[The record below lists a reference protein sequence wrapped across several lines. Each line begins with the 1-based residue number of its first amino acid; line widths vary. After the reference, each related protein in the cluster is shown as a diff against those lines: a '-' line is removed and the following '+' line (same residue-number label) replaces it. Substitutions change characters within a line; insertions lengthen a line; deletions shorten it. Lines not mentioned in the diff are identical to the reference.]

1 MLSSNELALYN
12 IISDE
17 SKTFEQIGQSF
28 QKAYSK
34 IEQFK
39 VGVTLWFLIKEN
51 LFNLNQRL
59 ASFYILYDMYNNEK
73 ISSNPFMPIILE
85 TLQSTQ
91 NKFEKKFLIDC
102 VNNSISYQKESI
114 KTFKEEREIEE
125 IPTPE
130 LSEYW
135 DEYNKSIEKFGKNV
149 NDWIRPII
157 YDKKN
162 NENKNLENIPPF
174 DVSQLTPEE
183 VSFNYFEPNY
193 LTYYP
198 NSNYPFLEDEPM
210 WIMPTLNY
218 DFIWDFTMTPE
229 QDNLCS
235 ILNKPIHDKNV
246 TEEQINYALELIEKN
261 PNILK
266 EINFGPENLMKLIE
280 KNVPFSGDIL
290 LKISKNDTLLIE

>member
-17 SKTFEQIGQSF
+17 SKTFDQISVNF

-39 VGVTLWFLIKEN
+39 IGVTLWFLIKEN
-51 LFNLNQRL
+51 MLNLNQRL

-85 TLQSTQ
+85 TLQNTK
-91 NKFEKKFLIDC
+91 NKFERKFLIDC
-102 VNNSISYQKESI
+102 VKNTLTYLKEPI
-114 KTFKEEREIEE
+114 KTFKENKEIDDQLQV
-125 IPTPE
+125 PDLT
-130 LSEYW
+130 EYW

-162 NENKNLENIPPF
+162 NENKNLESMPPF
-174 DVSQLTPEE
+174 DLSQLTQEE
-183 VSFNYFEPNY
+183 VNFNYFEPNY

-198 NSNYPFLEDEPM
+198 NTSYPFIEDEPM

-218 DFIWDFTMTPE
+218 DFIWDFTMSPD
-229 QDNLCS
+229 QDNLCT
-235 ILNKPIHDKNV
+235 ILNKPINNKSL
-246 TEEQINYALELIEKN
+246 TEEQISYALELIEKN
-261 PNILK
+261 PNILTD
-266 EINFGPENLMKLIE
+266 IHFGPENLAKLID
-280 KNVPFSGDIL
+280 KNVSFSGDIL
-290 LKISKNDTLLIE
+290 IKISKTEKFTE